1 MNATT
6 KKRGRAPQYA
16 TYIEAFAAWRDAA
29 AKWRRL
35 RSDAAE
41 AECRKAR
48 TAFYTLAYGKVPPI
62 RNDWRAEREGEQEGA
77 AL

>member
-1 MNATT
+1 MTAKT
-6 KKRGRAPQYA
+6 KRDRTPTYA
-16 TYIEAFAAWRDAA
+16 TSGEAFAAWRNAA
-29 AKWRRL
+29 KKWRRL

-48 TAFYTLAYGKVPPI
+48 TAYYTLAYGTVPPI